1 MRMGNGMKYHRRYKQ
16 RQGRRF
22 DRSGRH
28 QYSRFRDGLTRL
40 ASGNNIYRSRRG
52 IFLGVCRGCADYF
65 NFNVSWVRMVVV
77 LVFLFTGLWPIGVFY
92 IITGLILKM
101 EPVIPLKNED
111 EHEFYQS
118 YTNSRESAIRR
129 IKKKFDNI
137 DRRIQRM
144 EDTVTSREF
153 EL

>member
-1 MRMGNGMKYHRRYKQ
+1 MKYHRRYKQ

-40 ASGNNIYRSRRG
+40 ASGNNIYRS
-52 IFLGVCRGCADYF
+52 
-65 NFNVSWVRMVVV
+65 
-77 LVFLFTGLWPIGVFY
+77 
-92 IITGLILKM
+92 
-101 EPVIPLKNED
+101 
-111 EHEFYQS
+111 HEFYQS